1 LSSESE
7 NVNKTIKKSFSDK
20 VLEFIFH
27 TDLTELLNNTKIQVD
42 LPEIVAVLLL
52 WRQKAIML
60 RILHVS
66 LGVTATFFSL
76 LTAILISSDDQNSK
90 YFAFIAA
97 LSVSL
102 LSAFDLGTKSN
113 NITNA
118 YRELNLAAIRYN
130 RGLINDI
137 EVIKSYEE
145 GERLIGNVTFQ
156 STK

>member
-1 LSSESE
+1 MSSESE
-7 NVNKTIKKSFSDK
+7 NVDKSKKKSFSVK
-20 VLEFIFH
+20 AQEFIFH
-27 TDLTELLNNTKIQVD
+27 SDLTELLSNTKIQRE
-42 LPEIVAVLLL
+42 LPEILAVLLL

-60 RILHVS
+60 RFVHVG

-76 LTAILISSDDQNSK
+76 LTAILVSSDDPTSK

-113 NITNA
+113 NLTNA
-118 YRELNLAAIRYN
+118 FRELNLAVIRYN
-130 RGLINDI
+130 KGLINDS
-137 EVIKSYEE
+137 EVIKSYAD